1 MEFMLPIL
9 EHIDPRLYPVV
20 VNLII
25 FGYWIKKKDKS
36 APLPKWM
43 PRIPLLLI
51 IISFAMCTLFG
62 WVFSSG
68 EGVKSIVESVF
79 VYGLSN
85 GIMCAAF
92 AMMSYDGVHAYTKKL
107 QAEKAPAELSVEKI
121 YILNQ
126 KSSKRDI
133 QMKWILYGG
142 TALVGS
148 IIGALF
154 ASLAGGQD
162 WFYSAMW
169 AIWAGMV
176 AAITARVIYHIVIN
190 DNSAETW
197 AISIYALVASFG
209 WLGAI
214 FSATVGTDVLTFA
227 VVIGAAMMAFGTR
240 FINAPLSREA
250 QMDWL
255 KANARYKYIDD
266 NPMMGDDEERP
277 LCMVSEGVS
286 FTANEAASAG
296 YGELAAKAQEYL
308 AQVYCLQVNQPA
320 AEEE

>member
-36 APLPKWM
+36 NPLPKWM

-176 AAITARVIYHIVIN
+176 AAIAARVIYHIVIN

-214 FSATVGTDVLTFA
+214 FSSTVGTDVLTFA
-227 VVIGAAMMAFGTR
+227 VVIGAAMMGFGTR

-308 AQVYCLQVNQPA
+308 AQVYCLQVSQPA